1 MNNEGYKDPTFD
13 EAYGNIKRKER
24 LCKKYNVQ
32 IGATVKITV
41 EVSTNILETAK
52 KRIRKVRIVDVNEK
66 FVTYRLPAG
75 YCESMFWED
84 FQKARCD
91 VK

>member
-24 LCKKYNVQ
+24 LCKKYNVR

-75 YCESMFWED
+75 YSWIL
-84 FQKARCD
+84 
-91 VK
+91 